1 VHASLRHLSCV
12 DSSICPDCLYRHPIW
27 KAVEADAEVMEE
39 LRKMEEDFNARVER
53 AAAGEGLEL
62 ELGAL
67 PAGAAEANDI
77 WLHRDLDEE
86 EKSDSDDESAEA
98 ARQQFLIARQRSIM
112 RAASQR
118 KLSVGAMDTERS
130 SRSGA
135 AMLTVRV
142 TAPEPRRMAS
152 SAGASAH
159 ASSARKSS
167 ATLSPVLGGLSSR
180 RVRDHSSVTVGS
192 PSSGGSVAS
201 ADDDVVI
208 RFHLDAEEEEAPP
221 VATPAAA
228 KK

>member
-1 VHASLRHLSCV
+1 
-12 DSSICPDCLYRHPIW
+12 
-27 KAVEADAEVMEE
+27 
-39 LRKMEEDFNARVER
+39 MEEDFNARVER

-86 EKSDSDDESAEA
+86 EKSDSDDEREA

-118 KLSVGAMDTERS
+118 KLSVGAMDVERS

-152 SAGASAH
+152 SAGASAR

-192 PSSGGSVAS
+192 PSSGGSAAS

-221 VATPAAA
+221 PVATPAVA